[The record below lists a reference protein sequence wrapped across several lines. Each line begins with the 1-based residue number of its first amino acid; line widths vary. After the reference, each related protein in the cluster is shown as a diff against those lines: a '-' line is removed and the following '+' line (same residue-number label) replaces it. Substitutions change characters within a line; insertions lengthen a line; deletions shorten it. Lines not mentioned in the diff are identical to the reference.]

1 MANVPAQKKVAD
13 LVNGAAVAAQAIRA
27 QVAILKALRTIFNT
41 VNPSVVGTPLA
52 GNLAALSAS
61 IDALDTQ
68 ANLAVWTAMI
78 AAYVPSHQ
86 GNSL

>member
-13 LVNGAAVAAQAIRA
+13 LVNATALSAQLIRGEVAK
-27 QVAILKALRTIFNT
+27 LKALRTLFLAA
-41 VNPSVVGTPLA
+41 NPSVVGTPLA

-61 IDALDTQ
+61 IDVLDTQ
-68 ANLAVWTAMI
+68 ASLAVWSAMI

>member
-1 MANVPAQKKVAD
+1 MANVPDTKKVAD
-13 LVNGAAVAAQAIRA
+13 LVNSAATEALSIRA
-27 QVAILKALRTIFNT
+27 SVARLKALRTAFLAA
-41 VNPSVVGTPLA
+41 NPSVVGTPLA

-68 ANLAVWTAMI
+68 ASLAVWTAMI

>member
-13 LVNGAAVAAQAIRA
+13 LVNAAALAAQTIRA
-27 QVAILKALRTIFNT
+27 QVALLKALRTTFNT
-41 VNPSVVGTPLA
+41 VNPSVAGTPLA

-61 IDALDTQ
+61 IDAFDTQ
-68 ANLAVWTAMI
+68 AALAVWTTMI
-78 AAYVPSHQ
+78 NAYVPSHQ